1 MPPIRIEAENYT
13 SYYDTTTGNSGGA
26 YRADNVDIQATTDIG
41 GGYNVGWTR
50 ASEWLVYN
58 FELTEAGFYD
68 LTTRVASGTSGTKT
82 LRILIDGID
91 VTGSLSFTDASG
103 WQSWRDLT
111 KQGLNLTAGQHEM
124 RVEMVTGNLN
134 LNYIELTPAVGV
146 TDAIA
151 PTASLTATNIDTAGA
166 TDYTFTVTYQDNQAI
181 DLASLSDGDVM
192 VTGPNGFEQAATLV
206 SVNTTGNGSPRTATY
221 RITAP
226 GGSWD
231 NADNGTYAIAIQ
243 SNQVRDTSGNS
254 VVASNLGSFQATVAA
269 QTDGIALPGRVQ
281 VEDYITYFDTTTG
294 NSGAVY
300 RNDNVDIE
308 ATTDIGGGYNV
319 GWTKAG
325 EWLTYDIDVAQTGF
339 YDITA
344 RVASAAVGTKSLRI
358 KIDGQDMGT
367 LSLTDASGWQS
378 WQNITKQDINLTA
391 GRHQLRVEMLTDNLN
406 LNYIDFTPAP
416 TGRVNGTN
424 LGETLSGNALNNIIS
439 GLAGNDTLNGEDG
452 DDLLNGG
459 LGSDALNGGLGNDTA
474 SYAQSTSGIS
484 ANLTTGLATAI
495 LRIMP
500 LGDSITHGMP
510 PSNPLAYPGA
520 YRIPLWNRFQA
531 DSIPL
536 DFVGSQRNGSATEN
550 SDSPTGF
557 DQDHE
562 GYPGKK
568 ISEIATSTQVNLNPH
583 LQELKPNVIL
593 LTLGTNDAMSTRSV
607 DQMKSDISKLIDQIT
622 IQRPDVQLLVS
633 TIPPINPSRSST
645 AAQKAIAFNNSLP
658 TIISTKA
665 AAGKKVVLVDTIKGT
680 DGQSGTADDLL
691 VSDLVS
697 DGLHP
702 NEGGYNKIANTW
714 YDAIFKNVTIDRDT
728 FNSIESLTGSNFDDI
743 LVGNNEANVLEGS
756 SGKDQL
762 TGMGGADTFVYQNR
776 LEGSDIITDF
786 EANDLI
792 QISAAGFGGGLVAGV
807 ALSMAEAATG
817 VFVSGSN
824 PTAIGSNANF
834 LYNTANGILSFDQ
847 DGIGSG
853 MSVAIATFNTLPS
866 LSGAQLMIT
875 T

>member
-13 SYYDTTTGNSGGA
+13 GYYDTTTGNSGSV
-26 YRADNVDIQATTDIG
+26 YRTDNVDIQATTDVG
-41 GGYNVGWTR
+41 GGYNVGWTK
-50 ASEWLVYN
+50 SGEWLTYN

-82 LRILIDGID
+82 LRILIDGVD

-111 KQGLNLTAGQHEM
+111 KQGLNLSAGQHEM

-134 LNYIELTPAVGV
+134 FNYIELTPAVSV

-151 PTASLTATNIDTAGA
+151 PTASLAATNVTTAGA
-166 TDYTFTVTYQDNQAI
+166 ADYTFTVTYQDNQAI
-181 DLASLSDGDVM
+181 DLASLSDGDVI
-192 VTGPNGFEQAATLV
+192 VTGPNGFQQAPTLV

-231 NADNGTYAIAIQ
+231 DADNGTYAIAIQ
-243 SNQVRDTSGNS
+243 SNQVRDTSGNA
-254 VVASNLGSFQATVAA
+254 VIASNLGSFQATVAA
-269 QTDGIALPGRVQ
+269 QTGGIALPGRVQ
-281 VEDYITYFDTTTG
+281 AEDYVSSSDTTTG

-308 ATTDIGGGYNV
+308 ATADIGGGYNI
-319 GWTKAG
+319 GWVKAG
-325 EWLTYDIDVAQTGF
+325 EWLTYDINVAQTGF
-339 YDITA
+339 YDLTA

-378 WQNITKQDINLTA
+378 WQNITKANVNLTA
-391 GRHQLRVEMLTDNLN
+391 GRHQLRVEMLTDSLN
-406 LNYIDFTPAP
+406 LNYIDFTPVP
-416 TGRVNGTN
+416 VGRINGTN
-424 LGETLSGNALNNIIS
+424 SAETLNGDALDNIIS
-439 GLAGNDTLNGEDG
+439 AFGGNDILNGGEG
-452 DDLLNGG
+452 NDLLNGG
-459 LGSDALNGGLGNDTA
+459 FGSDALDGGLGNDTA
-474 SYAQSTSGIS
+474 SYAQSSSGVS
-484 ANLTTGLATAI
+484 ANLATGLASAI

-520 YRIPLWNRFQA
+520 YRIPLWERFKT

-536 DFVGSQRNGSATEN
+536 DFVGSQRNGSLSEN
-550 SDSPTGF
+550 PDSPDGF

-568 ISEIATSTQVNLNPH
+568 ISEIATSTQVNLNPR

-593 LTLGTNDAMSTRSV
+593 LTIGTNDAMSTRSV
-607 DQMKSDISKLIDQIT
+607 DQMKSDLGKLIDQIT
-622 IQRPDVQLLVS
+622 SQRPDVQLLVS

-665 AAGKKVVLVDTIKGT
+665 AAGKKVALVDTIKGN
-680 DGQSGTADDLL
+680 DGQSGTADDLV

-728 FNSIESLTGSNFDDI
+728 FNSIENLTGSDFDDI

-756 SGKDQL
+756 NGKDQL
-762 TGMGGADTFVYQNR
+762 TGMSGADTFAYRNL
-776 LEGSDIITDF
+776 LEAGDIITDF
-786 EANDLI
+786 AANDLL
-792 QISAAGFGGGLVAGV
+792 QVSAAGFGGGLVAGV
-807 ALSMAEAATG
+807 ALSAAEAATG

-824 PTAIGSNANF
+824 PTAIGSSANF
-834 LYNTANGILSFDQ
+834 LYNATNGVLSFDQ
-847 DGIGSG
+847 DGVGSG
-853 MSVAIATFNTLPS
+853 TAVAIATFNTLPS
-866 LSGAQLMIT
+866 LSANQFMIT
-875 T
+875 A